1 MRNVEFGLFLWLL
14 LAPGDALAGSGCW
27 GLGRTVEPTL
37 RVRLPNEAVT
47 GVVKVDLGEVMATA
61 YVSHREDGFRLHV
74 VGPGATG
81 PVQVP
86 VQGLFARP
94 EDVSIR
100 WIDNDW
106 ILIDSPRGPAFLF
119 DTSLDR
125 ALVQPE
131 DGLHFLAESPSRLY
145 VAFSGQRSNQ
155 LVIVN
160 SLGRRTIQYAGP
172 VRAAEFLRGDVGET
186 LRVDANGLFLDFPL
200 EDIGGFSD
208 ATPRIAS
215 TGPSPRTFEVTHVD
229 VPGTTAWSDSNGNI
243 YFRKSAGIGANPVVR
258 ILYRG
263 SGTPVQTLTLNASG
277 YLQATFPGRSEI
289 LVWDST
295 SALRPDRAGRRTR

>member
-1 MRNVEFGLFLWLL
+1 MRNVEFGLVLWLL
-14 LAPGDALAGSGCW
+14 IAPWEASAAFTCW

-74 VGPGATG
+74 VRPGMASQ
-81 PVQVP
+81 VQVP

-106 ILIDSPRGPAFLF
+106 ILIDSPRGPAFLY

-131 DGLHFLAESPSRLY
+131 EGLHYLAASPSRLF
-145 VAFSGQRSNQ
+145 VAFSGQGSNQ
-155 LVIVN
+155 LVTVN
-160 SLGRRTIQYAGP
+160 SLGRRTVQYASQ
-172 VRAAEFLRGDVGET
+172 VRAAEFLRGNVRET

-200 EDIGGFSD
+200 EDIAGFSD

-215 TGPSPRTFEVTHVD
+215 TGPSPRTAEVTHVD
-229 VPGTTAWSDSNGNI
+229 IPRTSAWSDSNGSL
-243 YFRKSAGIGANPVVR
+243 YLRKAAGTREHPVVGR
-258 ILYRG
+258 LYRG
-263 SGTPVQTLTLNASG
+263 RGTPVQSLTLNASG
-277 YLQATFPGRSEI
+277 YLQATFPRRSEI
-289 LVWDST
+289 LVWDTT
-295 SALRPDRAGRRTR
+295 SALRPDRARRPSL